1 MSKLTSMA
9 KDLLIIDEDF
19 FMRSRGKDHKYI
31 SQEYYDLYVFDQ
43 LWPDTSCGFGGIAGQ
58 AFTERTVYAFVPKA
72 FDLTKTVQDQ
82 PEAIIYIGFNFA
94 YKVPKS
100 DILLDDIK
108 HHRIR
113 PVYQKDIYFKSE
125 AAANE

>member
-19 FMRSRGKDHKYI
+19 LMRSRGKDHKYI

-100 DILLDDIK
+100 NMLLDDIK
-108 HHRIR
+108 HRRIR
-113 PVYQKDIYFKSE
+113 PVYQKDVYLQSE
-125 AAANE
+125 VADE